1 MYISLAEKLN
11 HREMY
16 VQTFKSTF
24 PGATANPKYLQYTA
38 YEFFSL
44 GARPCKYPVI
54 NTDELDGARNLL
66 LFVES
71 L

>member
-24 PGATANPKYLQYTA
+24 AGATANPKYLQYTA
-38 YEFFSL
+38 CEFFFSL
-44 GARPCKYPVI
+44 GVRPCKYPVI

-66 LFVES
+66 L